1 MNSKLLFKH
10 FTNRFQNSYLF
21 KNWIISN
28 VFLNNFFERFTK
40 KFYQKMLNLKL
51 HQWKVLES
59 FCSNSYFFIIIWKFL
74 PLHAC
79 LLFIFC
85 YILMS
90 STYNRVWQHYE
101 LTLMTSKKMFYI
113 TSFNTVK
120 NILLI
125 RAVQNFISYLI
136 ITTCKLIYPFIC
148 LIAPIIYLSPQC
160 LFLSFYC
167 FCCLLKVLL
176 DIENYYIENY

>member
-1 MNSKLLFKH
+1 MNSKLLFKN

-85 YILMS
+85 YILE
-90 STYNRVWQHYE
+90 QHVQQGLAALRINSNDKQKNVLHYH
-101 LTLMTSKKMFYI
+101 
-113 TSFNTVK
+113 SFNTVK

-125 RAVQNFISYLI
+125 RAVQNFIIVTL
-136 ITTCKLIYPFIC
+136 
-148 LIAPIIYLSPQC
+148 LS
-160 LFLSFYC
+160 LR
-167 FCCLLKVLL
+167 V
-176 DIENYYIENY
+176 N